1 MYHDMETELIRAW
14 QLLHELSE
22 QNAHNHKMSLALH
35 SQAGALK
42 DEAGHAASGFSLRRV
57 NTDISKE
64 TFESELERTNAQI
77 IIENHTL
84 LHENRQLSLLLKEYE
99 QTMETIMT
107 KFRSHALAS
116 QRHELALTQ
125 HYETLILARETSLLQ
140 ADLSGNTAVADSL
153 QRLSANLRALVR
165 SLQGEDAES
174 SGGGGEGSSTSAPP
188 PSAEDLLDGLL
199 DRDDWALERE
209 REIARLEKEN
219 EQLRTVL
226 GIDRASAEA
235 RGWLQ
240 DEARELAVLSRPFI
254 TLQHAE
260 SDFPVRFSEPRQSP
274 DTFDIMA
281 LGGGGGGGNGNGNGN
296 GNGSG
301 GMALSGNPAQRMSMS
316 EFRQPG
322 AMGAQGRRTA
332 VFNQRGRGASPQ
344 LWEGLSHQSLSA
356 NPQWQVQ
363 SGLF

>member
-1 MYHDMETELIRAW
+1 METELIRAW

-165 SLQGEDAES
+165 SLQGEDAD
-174 SGGGGEGSSTSAPP
+174 APP

-274 DTFDIMA
+274 DTFDMMA